1 MKQALIG
8 AQLFSGKEFFD
19 NRALLIDGENI
30 IDIINEHNI
39 PNNFETQKLNG
50 GILSPGFIDLQVNG
64 GGGKLFNNSPD
75 KQSLNTIIEAHQ
87 HFGTTSIMPTVISD
101 SLNVLKRCTTIISEV
116 IENNKSL
123 LGVHIEGPF
132 FNVKYRGVHQKQY
145 INTINSDYLNLFE
158 SLKDFP
164 VMLTLAP
171 ECISTKQLK
180 HLKSLGFKI
189 LAGHT
194 DASYD
199 QLEEAIKY
207 GLDGFTHLFNAMGQI
222 SAREPGVVGSALA
235 FDNAAASIIVDL
247 HHVHPSLI
255 QMAYKQKPQGKLFFV
270 SDSMATIHHG
280 EPSFELYDEVVSESN
295 GRIINSEGK
304 LAGSSITQIDA
315 IKNAY
320 QSCNIPLN
328 DAIAMVT
335 RYPAEYLGVANYL
348 GSLKSGYRAD
358 LTHFDLDFQVHNVW
372 VAGKQLK
379 QEALCE

>member
-30 IDIINEHNI
+30 IDIINEHDI
-39 PNNFETQKLNG
+39 PKNFETQKLNG
-50 GILSPGFIDLQVNG
+50 GILAPGFIDLQVNG
-64 GGGKLFNNSPD
+64 GGGRLFNNSPD
-75 KQSLNTIIEAHQ
+75 KESLNAIIEAHQ

-101 SLNVLKRCTTIISEV
+101 SLNVLKRCTTTISEV

-222 SAREPGVVGSALA
+222 SAREPGVVGSALT

>member
-1 MKQALIG
+1 MKQAITG
-8 AQLFSGKEFFD
+8 AKIFSDHKLLD
-19 NRALLIDGENI
+19 NKALLIDGENI
-30 IDIINEHNI
+30 IGIVAKNDIPDNI
-39 PNNFETQKLNG
+39 KIKQLNG

-75 KQSLNTIIEAHQ
+75 KESLDEIIKSHQ

-101 SLNVLKRCTTIISEV
+101 SLNVLKRCTSTISNEIN
-116 IENNKSL
+116 NNKSL

-145 INTINSDYLNLFE
+145 INTINNDYLNLFE
-158 SLKDFP
+158 SLQGFP

-171 ECISTKQLK
+171 ECISIKEVK

-222 SAREPGVVGSALA
+222 SAREPGVVGSALN
-235 FDNAAASIIVDL
+235 FSNTSASIIVDL

-255 QMAYKQKPQGKLFFV
+255 EMSYKQKPKGKLFFV
-270 SDSMATIHHG
+270 SDSMATINHG

-295 GRIINSEGK
+295 GRLINSEGK

-320 QSCNIPLN
+320 TSCNIPLN
-328 DAIAMVT
+328 DAIAMAT
-335 RYPAEYLGVANYL
+335 NYPAEYLGVSDYL
-348 GSLKSGYRAD
+348 GSLKANYRAD
-358 LTHFDLDFQVHNVW
+358 LAHFDIDFNVKNVW
-372 VAGKQLK
+372 VAGKHLK
-379 QEALCE
+379 QEAS

>member
-30 IDIINEHNI
+30 IDIINEHDV
-39 PNNFETQKLNG
+39 PKNFEIQKLNG

-75 KQSLNTIIEAHQ
+75 KESLNTIIESHQ

-101 SLNVLKRCTTIISEV
+101 SLNVLKKCTRTISKE

-171 ECISTKQLK
+171 ECISIKQLK

-199 QLEEAIKY
+199 QLEEAINY

-222 SAREPGVVGSALA
+222 SAREPGVVGSALT
-235 FDNAAASIIVDL
+235 FDNATASIIVDL

-328 DAIAMVT
+328 EALAMASQ
-335 RYPAEYLGVANYL
+335 YPAEYLGVANYL

-358 LTHFDLDFQVHNVW
+358 LTHFDLDFQVQNVW
-372 VAGKQLK
+372 VAGKQLR

>member
-1 MKQALIG
+1 MKQAITG
-8 AQLFSGKEFFD
+8 SKLFNGIDFIEHK
-19 NRALLIDGENI
+19 ALLIDDQHIAGI
-30 IDIINEHNI
+30 VNEDAI
-39 PNNFETQKLNG
+39 PTDFQVKKLEG

-75 KQSLNTIIEAHQ
+75 KESLNTIISAHQ
-87 HFGTTSIMPTVISD
+87 YFGTTSIMPTVISD
-101 SLNVLKRCTTIISEV
+101 SLNILQKCTDTISNEID
-116 IENNKSL
+116 NNHSL
-123 LGVHIEGPF
+123 LGIHIEGPF

-145 INTINSDYLNLFE
+145 INTINASYLNLFE
-158 SLKDFP
+158 TLDKFP

-171 ECISTKQLK
+171 ECISIKQLK

-194 DASYD
+194 DANYD

-222 SAREPGVVGSALA
+222 SAREPGVVGSA
-235 FDNAAASIIVDL
+235 FDFDETSASIIVDL

-255 QMAYKQKPQGKLFFV
+255 NLSFKQKPKGKLFFV
-270 SDSMATIHHG
+270 SDSMATINHG

-320 QSCNIPLN
+320 QKCSIPLES
-328 DAIAMVT
+328 AISMAT
-335 RYPAEYLGVANYL
+335 LYPAEYIGVSDYI
-348 GSLKSGYRAD
+348 GQLKKGYRAD
-358 LTHFDLDFQVHNVW
+358 LAHFDSNFHVQNVW
-372 VAGKQLK
+372 LAGKQIK
-379 QEALCE
+379 EDPQ

>member
-101 SLNVLKRCTTIISEV
+101 SLNVLKRCTTTISEV

>member
-30 IDIINEHNI
+30 IDVINEHDI
-39 PNNFETQKLNG
+39 PNNFEIQKLNG

-75 KQSLNTIIEAHQ
+75 KESLNAIIEAHQ

-101 SLNVLKRCTTIISEV
+101 SLNVLKRCATTISEE
-116 IENNKSL
+116 IESNKSL

-158 SLKDFP
+158 SLQDFP

-222 SAREPGVVGSALA
+222 SAREPGVVGSALT
-235 FDNAAASIIVDL
+235 FDNATASIIVDL

-315 IKNAY
+315 VKNAY
-320 QSCNIPLN
+320 QKCNIPLN
-328 DAIAMVT
+328 QAIAMAS
-335 RYPAEYLGVANYL
+335 RYPAEYLGIANYL
-348 GSLKSGYRAD
+348 GSLKPGYKAD
-358 LTHFDLDFQVHNVW
+358 LVHFDSKFNVHNVW
-372 VAGKQLK
+372 VSGKQIK
-379 QEALCE
+379 EESS

>member
-1 MKQALIG
+1 MKQAITG
-8 AQLFSGKEFFD
+8 SKLFNGIDFIEHK
-19 NRALLIDGENI
+19 ALLIEDQYIAGI
-30 IDIINEHNI
+30 VNEDAI
-39 PNNFETQKLNG
+39 PTDFQVKKLDG

-75 KQSLNTIIEAHQ
+75 KESLNTIISAHQ
-87 HFGTTSIMPTVISD
+87 YFGTTSIMPTVISD
-101 SLNVLKRCTTIISEV
+101 SLNILQKCTDTISNEID
-116 IENNKSL
+116 NNHSL
-123 LGVHIEGPF
+123 LGIHIEGPF

-145 INTINSDYLNLFE
+145 INTINASYLNLFE
-158 SLKDFP
+158 TLDKFP

-171 ECISTKQLK
+171 ECISIKQLK

-194 DASYD
+194 DANYD
-199 QLEEAIKY
+199 QLEEAVKY

-222 SAREPGVVGSALA
+222 SAREPGVVGSA
-235 FDNAAASIIVDL
+235 FDFDETSASIIVDL

-255 QMAYKQKPQGKLFFV
+255 NLSFKQKPKGKLFFV
-270 SDSMATIHHG
+270 SDSMATINHG

-320 QSCNIPLN
+320 QKCSIPLES
-328 DAIAMVT
+328 AISMAT
-335 RYPAEYLGVANYL
+335 LYPAEYLGVSDYI
-348 GSLKSGYRAD
+348 GQLKKGYRAD
-358 LTHFDLDFQVHNVW
+358 LAHFDSNFHVQNVW
-372 VAGKQLK
+372 LAGKQIK
-379 QEALCE
+379 EDPQ

>member
-30 IDIINEHNI
+30 IDIINEYDI
-39 PNNFETQKLNG
+39 PKNFEIQKLNG

-75 KQSLNTIIEAHQ
+75 KESLNTIIEAHQ

-101 SLNVLKRCTTIISEV
+101 SLNVLKRCTTTISEE

-158 SLKDFP
+158 NLKDFP

-222 SAREPGVVGSALA
+222 SAREPGVVGSALT
-235 FDNAAASIIVDL
+235 FDNTAASIIVDL

-280 EPSFELYDEVVSESN
+280 EPSFELYDEIVSESK

-328 DAIAMVT
+328 EALAMAS

-358 LTHFDLDFQVHNVW
+358 LTHFDLDFQVQNVW

>member
-1 MKQALIG
+1 MKHAITG
-8 AQLFSGKEFFD
+8 AKIFSDHKLLD
-19 NRALLIDGENI
+19 NKALLIDGENI
-30 IDIINEHNI
+30 IGIVAKNDIPDNI
-39 PNNFETQKLNG
+39 KIQQLNG

-64 GGGKLFNNSPD
+64 GGGKLFNNSSD
-75 KQSLNTIIEAHQ
+75 KESLDEIIKAHQ

-101 SLNVLKRCTTIISEV
+101 SLNVLQRCTSTISNEIN
-116 IENNKSL
+116 NNKSL

-145 INTINSDYLNLFE
+145 INTINNDYLNLFE
-158 SLKDFP
+158 SLQGFP

-171 ECISTKQLK
+171 ECISIKQLK

-222 SAREPGVVGSALA
+222 SAREPGVVGSALN
-235 FDNAAASIIVDL
+235 FNNTAASIIVDL

-255 QMAYKQKPQGKLFFV
+255 EMSYKQKPKGKLFFV
-270 SDSMATIHHG
+270 SDSMATINHG
-280 EPSFELYDEVVSESN
+280 EPSFELYDEVVSESD
-295 GRIINSEGK
+295 GRLINSEGK

-320 QSCNIPLN
+320 TSCNIPLS
-328 DAIAMVT
+328 DAIAMAT
-335 RYPAEYLGVANYL
+335 TYPAEYLGVSDYL
-348 GSLKSGYRAD
+348 GSLKANYRAD
-358 LTHFDLDFQVHNVW
+358 LAHFDIDFNVKNVW
-372 VAGKQLK
+372 VAGKHLK
-379 QEALCE
+379 QEAS

>member
-1 MKQALIG
+1 MKQAITG
-8 AQLFSGKEFFD
+8 SKLFNGIDFIEHKV
-19 NRALLIDGENI
+19 LLIDDQHIAGI
-30 IDIINEHNI
+30 VNEDAI
-39 PNNFETQKLNG
+39 PTDFLIKKLDG

-75 KQSLNTIIEAHQ
+75 KESLNTIISAHQ
-87 HFGTTSIMPTVISD
+87 YFGTTSIMPTVISD
-101 SLNVLKRCTTIISEV
+101 SLNILQKCTDTISNEID
-116 IENNKSL
+116 NNHSL
-123 LGVHIEGPF
+123 LGIHIEGPF

-145 INTINSDYLNLFE
+145 INTINASYLNLFE
-158 SLKDFP
+158 TLDKFP

-171 ECISTKQLK
+171 ECISIKQLK

-194 DASYD
+194 DANYD
-199 QLEEAIKY
+199 QLEEAVKY

-222 SAREPGVVGSALA
+222 SAREPGVVGSA
-235 FDNAAASIIVDL
+235 FDFDETSASIIVDL

-255 QMAYKQKPQGKLFFV
+255 NLSFKQKPKGKLFFV
-270 SDSMATIHHG
+270 SDSMATINHG

-320 QSCNIPLN
+320 QKCSIPLES
-328 DAIAMVT
+328 AISMAT
-335 RYPAEYLGVANYL
+335 LYPAEYIGVSDYI
-348 GSLKSGYRAD
+348 GQLKKGYRAD
-358 LTHFDLDFQVHNVW
+358 LAHFDSNFHVQNVW
-372 VAGKQLK
+372 LAGKQIK
-379 QEALCE
+379 EDPQ

>member
-1 MKQALIG
+1 MKQAITG
-8 AQLFSGKEFFD
+8 SKLFNGKKFIEHK
-19 NRALLIDGENI
+19 ALLIDDQHIAGI
-30 IDIINEHNI
+30 VNEDAI
-39 PNNFETQKLNG
+39 PTNYQVQKLDG

-75 KQSLNTIIEAHQ
+75 KESLNTIISAHQ
-87 HFGTTSIMPTVISD
+87 YFGTTSIMPTVISD
-101 SLNVLKRCTTIISEV
+101 SLNILQKCTDIISNE
-116 IENNKSL
+116 INNNHSL
-123 LGVHIEGPF
+123 LGIHIEGPF

-145 INTINSDYLNLFE
+145 INTINASYLNLFE
-158 SLKDFP
+158 TLNKFP

-171 ECISTKQLK
+171 ECISIKQLK

-194 DASYD
+194 DANYD
-199 QLEEAIKY
+199 QLEEAVKY

-222 SAREPGVVGSALA
+222 SAREPGVVGSALD
-235 FDNAAASIIVDL
+235 FDETSASIIVDL

-255 QMAYKQKPQGKLFFV
+255 NLSFKQKPKGKLFFV
-270 SDSMATIHHG
+270 SDSMATINHG

-320 QSCNIPLN
+320 QKCSIPLES
-328 DAIAMVT
+328 AISMAT
-335 RYPAEYLGVANYL
+335 LYPAEYIGVSDYI
-348 GSLKSGYRAD
+348 GQLKKGYRAD
-358 LTHFDLDFQVHNVW
+358 LAHFDSNFHVQNVW
-372 VAGKQLK
+372 LAGKQIK
-379 QEALCE
+379 EDPQ

>member
-1 MKQALIG
+1 MKQAITG
-8 AQLFSGKEFFD
+8 SKLFNGIDFIEHK
-19 NRALLIDGENI
+19 ALLINDQHIAGI
-30 IDIINEHNI
+30 VNEDAI
-39 PNNFETQKLNG
+39 PTDFQVKKLEG

-75 KQSLNTIIEAHQ
+75 KESLNTIISAHQ
-87 HFGTTSIMPTVISD
+87 YFGTTSIMPTVISD
-101 SLNVLKRCTTIISEV
+101 SLNILQKCTDTISNEI
-116 IENNKSL
+116 NNNHSL
-123 LGVHIEGPF
+123 LGIHIEGPF

-145 INTINSDYLNLFE
+145 INTINASYLNLFE
-158 SLKDFP
+158 TLDKFP

-171 ECISTKQLK
+171 ECISIKQLK

-194 DASYD
+194 DANYD
-199 QLEEAIKY
+199 QLEEAVKY

-222 SAREPGVVGSALA
+222 SAREPGVVGSA
-235 FDNAAASIIVDL
+235 FDFDETSASIIVDL

-255 QMAYKQKPQGKLFFV
+255 NLSFKQKPKGKLFFV
-270 SDSMATIHHG
+270 SDSMATINHG

-320 QSCNIPLN
+320 QKCSIPLES
-328 DAIAMVT
+328 AISMAT
-335 RYPAEYLGVANYL
+335 LYPAEYLGVSDYI
-348 GSLKSGYRAD
+348 GQLKKGYRAD
-358 LTHFDLDFQVHNVW
+358 LAHFDSNFHVQNVW
-372 VAGKQLK
+372 LAGKQIK
-379 QEALCE
+379 EDPQ

>member
-1 MKQALIG
+1 MKQAITG
-8 AQLFSGKEFFD
+8 SKLFNGIDFIEHK
-19 NRALLIDGENI
+19 ALLIDDQHIAGI
-30 IDIINEHNI
+30 VNEDAI
-39 PNNFETQKLNG
+39 PTDFQVKKLEG

-75 KQSLNTIIEAHQ
+75 KESLNTIISAHQ
-87 HFGTTSIMPTVISD
+87 YFGTTSIMPTVISD
-101 SLNVLKRCTTIISEV
+101 SLNILQKCTDTISNEID
-116 IENNKSL
+116 NNHSL
-123 LGVHIEGPF
+123 LGIHIEGPF

-145 INTINSDYLNLFE
+145 INTINASYLNLFE
-158 SLKDFP
+158 TLDKFP

-171 ECISTKQLK
+171 ECISIKQLK

-194 DASYD
+194 DANYD
-199 QLEEAIKY
+199 QLEEAVKY

-222 SAREPGVVGSALA
+222 SAREPGVVGSA
-235 FDNAAASIIVDL
+235 FDFDETSASIIVDL

-255 QMAYKQKPQGKLFFV
+255 NLSFKQKPKGKLFFV
-270 SDSMATIHHG
+270 SDSMATINHG

-320 QSCNIPLN
+320 QKCSMPLES
-328 DAIAMVT
+328 AISMAT
-335 RYPAEYLGVANYL
+335 LYPAEYLGVSDYI
-348 GSLKSGYRAD
+348 GQLKKGYRAD
-358 LTHFDLDFQVHNVW
+358 LAHFDSNFHVQNVW
-372 VAGKQLK
+372 LAGKQIK
-379 QEALCE
+379 EDPQ

>member
-1 MKQALIG
+1 MKQAITG
-8 AQLFSGKEFFD
+8 SKLFNGIDFIEHK
-19 NRALLIDGENI
+19 ALLIDDQHIVGI
-30 IDIINEHNI
+30 VNEDAI
-39 PNNFETQKLNG
+39 PTDFQVKKLDG

-75 KQSLNTIIEAHQ
+75 KESLNTIISAHQ
-87 HFGTTSIMPTVISD
+87 YFGTTSIMPTVISD
-101 SLNVLKRCTTIISEV
+101 SLNILQKCTDTISNEID
-116 IENNKSL
+116 NNHSL
-123 LGVHIEGPF
+123 LGIHIEGPF

-145 INTINSDYLNLFE
+145 INTINASYLNLFE
-158 SLKDFP
+158 TLDKFP

-171 ECISTKQLK
+171 ECISIKQLK

-194 DASYD
+194 DANYD
-199 QLEEAIKY
+199 QLEEAVKY

-222 SAREPGVVGSALA
+222 SAREPGVVGSA
-235 FDNAAASIIVDL
+235 FDFDETSASIIVDL

-255 QMAYKQKPQGKLFFV
+255 NLSFKQKPKGKLFFV
-270 SDSMATIHHG
+270 SDSMATINHG

-320 QSCNIPLN
+320 QKCSIPLES
-328 DAIAMVT
+328 AISMAT
-335 RYPAEYLGVANYL
+335 LYPAEYLGVSDYI
-348 GSLKSGYRAD
+348 GQLKKGYRAD
-358 LTHFDLDFQVHNVW
+358 LAHFDSNFHVQNVW
-372 VAGKQLK
+372 LAGKQIK
-379 QEALCE
+379 EDPQ

>member
-1 MKQALIG
+1 MKQAITG
-8 AQLFSGKEFFD
+8 SKLFNGIDFIEHK
-19 NRALLIDGENI
+19 ALLINDQHIAGI
-30 IDIINEHNI
+30 VNEDAI
-39 PNNFETQKLNG
+39 PTDFQVKKLEG

-75 KQSLNTIIEAHQ
+75 KESLNTIISAHQ
-87 HFGTTSIMPTVISD
+87 YFGTTSIMPTVISD
-101 SLNVLKRCTTIISEV
+101 SLNILQKCTDTISNEID
-116 IENNKSL
+116 NNHSL
-123 LGVHIEGPF
+123 LGIHIEGPF

-145 INTINSDYLNLFE
+145 INTINASYLNLFE
-158 SLKDFP
+158 TLDKFP

-171 ECISTKQLK
+171 ECISIKQLK

-194 DASYD
+194 DANYD
-199 QLEEAIKY
+199 QLEEAVKY

-222 SAREPGVVGSALA
+222 SAREPGVVGSA
-235 FDNAAASIIVDL
+235 FDFDETSASIIVDL

-255 QMAYKQKPQGKLFFV
+255 NLSFKQKPKGKLFFV
-270 SDSMATIHHG
+270 SDSMATINHG

-320 QSCNIPLN
+320 QKCSIPLES
-328 DAIAMVT
+328 AISMAT
-335 RYPAEYLGVANYL
+335 LYPAEYLGVSDYI
-348 GSLKSGYRAD
+348 GQLKKGYRAD
-358 LTHFDLDFQVHNVW
+358 LAHFDSNFHVQNVW
-372 VAGKQLK
+372 LAGKQIK
-379 QEALCE
+379 EDPQ

>member
-8 AQLFSGKEFFD
+8 AQLLSGKEFFD

-101 SLNVLKRCTTIISEV
+101 SLNVLKRCTTTISEV

-158 SLKDFP
+158 NLKDFP
-164 VMLTLAP
+164 VILTLAP

-222 SAREPGVVGSALA
+222 SAREPGVVGSALT

-379 QEALCE
+379 QETLCE

>member
-1 MKQALIG
+1 MKTALTG
-8 AQLFSGKEFFD
+8 AQIFSGKEFFE
-19 NRALLIDGENI
+19 NHALLIEDEAI
-30 IDIINEHNI
+30 VDIVCELNI
-39 PNNFETQKLNG
+39 PEAFQEKKLNG

-75 KQSLNTIIEAHQ
+75 KESLNTIINAHQ
-87 HFGTTSIMPTVISD
+87 YFGTTSIMPTIISD
-101 SLNVLKRCTTIISEV
+101 SLNILQKCTATISAEIH
-116 IENNKSL
+116 NNKSL
-123 LGVHIEGPF
+123 LGAHIEGPF

-145 INTINSDYLNLFE
+145 INTINASYLSLFE
-158 SLKDFP
+158 SLNDFP

-171 ECISTKQLK
+171 ECISIKQLK

-194 DASYD
+194 DASFD

-222 SAREPGVVGSALA
+222 SAREPGVVGSAFN
-235 FDNAAASIIVDL
+235 FDETAASIIVDL

-255 QMAYKQKPQGKLFFV
+255 HTAFKQKPKGKLFFV
-270 SDSMATIHHG
+270 SDSMATINHG

-320 QSCNIPLN
+320 QKCNIPL
-328 DAIAMVT
+328 DSAIAMAT
-335 RYPAEYLGVANYL
+335 LYPAEYLGVSNYIGL
-348 GSLKSGYRAD
+348 LKPGYRAD
-358 LTHFDLDFQVHNVW
+358 LAHFDLNFKVQNVW
-372 VAGKQLK
+372 LAGKK
-379 QEALCE
+379 IKDGAL

>member
-1 MKQALIG
+1 MKQAITG
-8 AQLFSGKEFFD
+8 SKLFNGIDFIEHK
-19 NRALLIDGENI
+19 ALLIDDQHIAGI
-30 IDIINEHNI
+30 VNEDAI
-39 PNNFETQKLNG
+39 PTDFQVQKLDG

-75 KQSLNTIIEAHQ
+75 KESLNTIISAHQ
-87 HFGTTSIMPTVISD
+87 YFGTTSIMPTVISD
-101 SLNVLKRCTTIISEV
+101 SLNILQKCTDTISNEI
-116 IENNKSL
+116 NNNHSL
-123 LGVHIEGPF
+123 LGIHIEGPF

-145 INTINSDYLNLFE
+145 INTINASYLNLFE
-158 SLKDFP
+158 TLDKFP

-171 ECISTKQLK
+171 ECISIKQLK

-194 DASYD
+194 DANYD
-199 QLEEAIKY
+199 QLEEAVKY

-222 SAREPGVVGSALA
+222 SAREPGVVGSA
-235 FDNAAASIIVDL
+235 FDFDETSASIIVDL

-255 QMAYKQKPQGKLFFV
+255 NLSFKQKPKGKLFFV
-270 SDSMATIHHG
+270 SDSMATINHG

-320 QSCNIPLN
+320 QKCSIPLES
-328 DAIAMVT
+328 AISMAT
-335 RYPAEYLGVANYL
+335 LYPAEYLGVSDYI
-348 GSLKSGYRAD
+348 GQLKKGYRAD
-358 LTHFDLDFQVHNVW
+358 LAHFDSNFHVQNVW
-372 VAGKQLK
+372 LAGKQIKEDPL
-379 QEALCE
+379 

>member
-30 IDIINEHNI
+30 IDVINEHEI
-39 PNNFETQKLNG
+39 PNNFEIQKLNG

-75 KQSLNTIIEAHQ
+75 KESLNAIIEAHQ

-101 SLNVLKRCTTIISEV
+101 SLNVLKRCATTISEE

-158 SLKDFP
+158 SLQDFP

-222 SAREPGVVGSALA
+222 SAREPGVVGSALT
-235 FDNAAASIIVDL
+235 FDNTTASIIVDL

-328 DAIAMVT
+328 EALAMAS

-348 GSLKSGYRAD
+348 GSLESGYRAD
-358 LTHFDLDFQVHNVW
+358 LTHFSLDFQVQNVW
-372 VAGKQLK
+372 VAGKQLR
-379 QEALCE
+379 QDALCE

>member
-1 MKQALIG
+1 MKHAITG
-8 AQLFSGKEFFD
+8 AKIFSDHKLLD
-19 NRALLIDGENI
+19 NKALLIDGENI
-30 IDIINEHNI
+30 IGIVAKNDIPDNI
-39 PNNFETQKLNG
+39 KIQQLNG

-64 GGGKLFNNSPD
+64 GGGKLFNNSPE
-75 KQSLNTIIEAHQ
+75 KESLDEIIKAHQ

-101 SLNVLKRCTTIISEV
+101 SLNVLQRCTSTIANEIN
-116 IENNKSL
+116 NNKSL

-145 INTINSDYLNLFE
+145 INTINNDYLNLFE
-158 SLKDFP
+158 GLQGFP

-171 ECISTKQLK
+171 ECISIKQLK

-222 SAREPGVVGSALA
+222 SAREPGVVGSALN
-235 FDNAAASIIVDL
+235 FNNTAASIIVDL

-255 QMAYKQKPQGKLFFV
+255 EMSYKQKPKGKLFFV
-270 SDSMATIHHG
+270 SDSMATINHG

-295 GRIINSEGK
+295 GRLINSEGK

-320 QSCNIPLN
+320 TSCNITLS
-328 DAIAMVT
+328 DAIAMAT
-335 RYPAEYLGVANYL
+335 SYPAEYLGVDDYL
-348 GSLKSGYRAD
+348 GSLKANYRAD
-358 LTHFDLDFQVHNVW
+358 LAHFDIDFNVKNVW
-372 VAGKQLK
+372 VAGKHLK
-379 QEALCE
+379 QEAS

>member
-1 MKQALIG
+1 MKQAITG
-8 AQLFSGKEFFD
+8 SKLFNGIDFIEHK
-19 NRALLIDGENI
+19 ALLIDDQHIAGI
-30 IDIINEHNI
+30 VNEDAI
-39 PNNFETQKLNG
+39 PTDFQVKKLEG

-75 KQSLNTIIEAHQ
+75 KESLNTIISAHQ
-87 HFGTTSIMPTVISD
+87 YFGTTSIMPTVISD
-101 SLNVLKRCTTIISEV
+101 SLNILQKCTDTISNEID
-116 IENNKSL
+116 NNHSL
-123 LGVHIEGPF
+123 LGIHIEGPF

-145 INTINSDYLNLFE
+145 INTINASYLNLFE
-158 SLKDFP
+158 TLDKFP

-171 ECISTKQLK
+171 ECISIKQLK

-194 DASYD
+194 DANYD
-199 QLEEAIKY
+199 QLEEAVKY

-222 SAREPGVVGSALA
+222 SAREPGVVGSA
-235 FDNAAASIIVDL
+235 FDFDETSASIIVDL

-255 QMAYKQKPQGKLFFV
+255 NLSFKQKPKGKLFFV
-270 SDSMATIHHG
+270 SDSMATINHG

-320 QSCNIPLN
+320 QKCSISLES
-328 DAIAMVT
+328 AISMAT
-335 RYPAEYLGVANYL
+335 LYPAEYLGVSDYI
-348 GSLKSGYRAD
+348 GQLKKGYRAD
-358 LTHFDLDFQVHNVW
+358 LAHFDSNFHVQNVW
-372 VAGKQLK
+372 LAGKQIK
-379 QEALCE
+379 EDPQ

>member
-1 MKQALIG
+1 MKQAITG
-8 AQLFSGKEFFD
+8 SKLFNGIDFIEHKV
-19 NRALLIDGENI
+19 LLIDDQHIAGI
-30 IDIINEHNI
+30 VNEDAI
-39 PNNFETQKLNG
+39 PTEFQVKKLEG

-75 KQSLNTIIEAHQ
+75 KESLNTIISAHQ
-87 HFGTTSIMPTVISD
+87 YFGTTSIMPTVISD
-101 SLNVLKRCTTIISEV
+101 SLNILQKCTDTISNEI
-116 IENNKSL
+116 NNNHSL
-123 LGVHIEGPF
+123 LGIHIEGPF

-145 INTINSDYLNLFE
+145 INTINASYLNLFE
-158 SLKDFP
+158 TLDKFP

-171 ECISTKQLK
+171 ECISIKQLK

-194 DASYD
+194 DANYD
-199 QLEEAIKY
+199 QLEEAVKY

-222 SAREPGVVGSALA
+222 SAREPGVVGSA
-235 FDNAAASIIVDL
+235 FDFDETSASIIVDL

-255 QMAYKQKPQGKLFFV
+255 NLSFKQKPKGKLFFV
-270 SDSMATIHHG
+270 SDSMATINHG

-320 QSCNIPLN
+320 QKCSIPLES
-328 DAIAMVT
+328 AISMAT
-335 RYPAEYLGVANYL
+335 LYPAEYLGVSDYI
-348 GSLKSGYRAD
+348 GQLKKGYRAD
-358 LTHFDLDFQVHNVW
+358 LAHFDSNFHVQNVW
-372 VAGKQLK
+372 LAGKQIK
-379 QEALCE
+379 EDPQ

>member
-30 IDIINEHNI
+30 IDIINEYDI
-39 PNNFETQKLNG
+39 PKNFEIQKLNG

-75 KQSLNTIIEAHQ
+75 KESLNTIIQAHQ

-101 SLNVLKRCTTIISEV
+101 SLNVLKKCTTTISEE

-158 SLKDFP
+158 NLKDFP

-222 SAREPGVVGSALA
+222 SAREPGVVGSALT
-235 FDNAAASIIVDL
+235 FDNTAASIIVDL

-280 EPSFELYDEVVSESN
+280 EPSFELYDEIVSESK

-328 DAIAMVT
+328 EALAMAS

-358 LTHFDLDFQVHNVW
+358 LTHFDLDFQVQNVW

>member
-8 AQLFSGKEFFD
+8 AQLFSGKEFLD

-30 IDIINEHNI
+30 IDIIDEHDI
-39 PNNFETQKLNG
+39 PSNFKIQKLNG
-50 GILSPGFIDLQVNG
+50 GILAPGFIDLQVNG
-64 GGGKLFNNSPD
+64 GGGRLFNNSPD
-75 KQSLNTIIEAHQ
+75 KESLNAIIEAHQ

-101 SLNVLKRCTTIISEV
+101 SLNVLKRCTTTISEE

-171 ECISTKQLK
+171 ECISIKQLK

-222 SAREPGVVGSALA
+222 SAREPGVVGSALT
-235 FDNAAASIIVDL
+235 FDNATASIIVDL

-328 DAIAMVT
+328 EALAMAS

-348 GSLKSGYRAD
+348 GSLKSDYRAD
-358 LTHFDLDFQVHNVW
+358 LTHFDLDFQVQNVW
-372 VAGKQLK
+372 IAGKQLK

>member
-30 IDIINEHNI
+30 IDVINEHDI
-39 PNNFETQKLNG
+39 PNNFEILKLNG

-75 KQSLNTIIEAHQ
+75 KESLNAIIEAHQ

-101 SLNVLKRCTTIISEV
+101 SLNVLKRCATTISEE
-116 IENNKSL
+116 IESNKSL

-158 SLKDFP
+158 SLQDFP

-222 SAREPGVVGSALA
+222 SAREPGVVGSALT
-235 FDNAAASIIVDL
+235 FDNTTASIIVDL

-328 DAIAMVT
+328 EALAMAS

-348 GSLKSGYRAD
+348 GSLESGYRAD
-358 LTHFDLDFQVHNVW
+358 LTHFSLDFQVQNVW
-372 VAGKQLK
+372 VAGKQLR
-379 QEALCE
+379 QDALCE